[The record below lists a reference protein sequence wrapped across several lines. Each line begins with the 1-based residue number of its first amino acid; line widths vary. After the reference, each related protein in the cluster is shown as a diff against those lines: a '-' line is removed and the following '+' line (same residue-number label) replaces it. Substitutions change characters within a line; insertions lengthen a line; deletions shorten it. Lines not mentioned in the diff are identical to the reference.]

1 MNIKYMGG
9 ELKKATSHLAK
20 IIYKGDYIRGNA
32 VIMKRVCGNPRCRCA
47 LEDKK
52 HVSLYLCRKQDS
64 KTSMTY
70 IPVKLEDDIQKKIA
84 NYHKIKDLL
93 EKVSELNYENLKLN
107 KKQSHV

>member
-1 MNIKYMGG
+1 MNRKYMEG

-52 HVSLYLCRKQDS
+52 HVSLYLCRKQDG

-70 IPVKLEDDIQKKIA
+70 VPVKLEEQIQKKIA
-84 NYHKIKDLL
+84 NYHKIKNLL
-93 EKVSELNYENLKLN
+93 ERASDLNYEQLKLN
-107 KKQSHV
+107 KDKRHV